1 MNSIDLEYAKKS
13 FREYL
18 TAYDPEDEK
27 IKLKRVHTFCVVE
40 AADYICRKEKLSEE
54 DRELALLIAL
64 LHDIGR
70 FEQLKVF
77 HSYDDSKLD
86 HALFGVKV
94 LFEDNLIRNFIIT
107 DQYDEIIRQAI
118 TWHSCYELPR
128 IDDERTLLHCRLI
141 RDADKLDNF
150 RVKAT
155 ETLEA
160 HFDVSK
166 EEVQK
171 EAVSPNI
178 LEAVRDHRCIL
189 RGERVTHLDMW
200 VSYLA
205 FIFDL
210 NFPSSFRYIQ
220 EHDYINHNI
229 DRMDY
234 QQEKTKE
241 NMEEIRRICNAYVME
256 KADKCD
262 GTFPEIQCIFC

>member
-54 DRELALLIAL
+54 ERELALLIAL

-70 FEQLKVF
+70 FEQLRLF
-77 HSYDDSKLD
+77 NSYDDNRFD
-86 HALFGVKV
+86 HASFGVQV
-94 LFEDNLIRNFIIT
+94 LFKEGRIQEFIRTREF
-107 DQYDEIIRQAI
+107 DEIIRQAI
-118 TWHSCYELPR
+118 AWHSAYELPDMEEER
-128 IDDERTLLHCRLI
+128 ILLHCRII

-155 ETLEA
+155 ESLEA

-166 EEVQK
+166 EVVEK
-171 EAVSPNI
+171 EQVSSQV
-178 LEAVRDHRCIL
+178 LEAVRNHRCLL
-189 RGERVTHLDMW
+189 RGERKTHLDMW
-200 VSYLA
+200 ISYLA

-210 NFPSSFRYIQ
+210 NFSSSFRYIL
-220 EHDYINHNI
+220 EHD
-229 DRMDY
+229 
-234 QQEKTKE
+234 
-241 NMEEIRRICNAYVME
+241 
-256 KADKCD
+256 
-262 GTFPEIQCIFC
+262 